1 MQTDS
6 LEFDPQESQSRY
18 RWWKSSLVWTTL
30 IVTAFLVYEITARPI
45 WGVVVL
51 CSKFGWGD
59 FLTAFWLRRVDRN
72 RPRAKA
78 FFWFLS
84 AIGLLHIAN
93 AGAMFSL
100 LFFVLFVVFKIQN
113 RAVLFPGEIYTALGA
128 YCLGIFLSLLAVFL
142 GFWHAIMSRLRLWL
156 PYPPHFPR
164 VSKNENMAEDLLR
177 IAIFVIGLAC
187 LELGGWMGG
196 AVDRLGTKPFTV
208 AGILLAL
215 IILVS
220 VGLFKLF
227 KALKK
232 RFIAQTPGQCWDAD
246 DVVGGVML
254 SQLPNGRKWRIL
266 AATRRISKSEAD
278 TQLTGP

>member
-6 LEFDPQESQSRY
+6 LEFDPQESQWRY
-18 RWWKSSLVWTTL
+18 RWWKSSLVWSTL

-45 WGVVVL
+45 WGVVIL

-84 AIGLLHIAN
+84 AIGLFHIAN

-100 LFFVLFVVFKIQN
+100 LFCVIFVVSKAQN
-113 RAVLFPGEIYTALGA
+113 RAVLFPGEIYTAFGA
-128 YCLGIFLSLLAVFL
+128 YCLGILLSVLAVFL
-142 GFWHAIMSRLRLWL
+142 GFWHAIRSRLRVWL
-156 PYPPHFPR
+156 PYPAYVPKEPE
-164 VSKNENMAEDLLR
+164 KENMAEFVLQGLVV
-177 IAIFVIGLAC
+177 VIGFAC
-187 LELGGWMGG
+187 FVLICFTGY
-196 AVDRLGTKPFTV
+196 VIDPQGTDFIGPLVFLV
-208 AGILLAL
+208 L
-215 IILVS
+215 IVLVV
-220 VGLFKLF
+220 VGLIRLF
-227 KALKK
+227 KFLKN
-232 RFIAQTPGQCWDAD
+232 RFIAQTPGQCWDA

-266 AATRRISKSEAD
+266 AATHNNSKSEAD